1 MVTNAVHVTQG
12 LLPMEVLL
20 DNQAS
25 ISILH
30 PMLLSNVLS
39 NVKKAKQK
47 IKVKGVG
54 GMQLIVNMV
63 GHLNGFFEV
72 YASEQAKA
80 NILSFAD
87 VEDLYKIMYTRG
99 DSCIR

>member
-1 MVTNAVHVTQG
+1 
-12 LLPMEVLL
+12 
-20 DNQAS
+20 
-25 ISILH
+25 
-30 PMLLSNVLS
+30 
-39 NVKKAKQK
+39 
-47 IKVKGVG
+47 
-54 GMQLIVNMV
+54 MQLIVNMV

-99 DSCIR
+99 DSFIRWQVRRI